1 MKRINAIKFKRKN
14 LTEAVVLAINT
25 SYQLELFP
33 TQDLQQIFQQHILT
47 HTPSF
52 SDFSIWIKYP
62 IDIER
67 DRERERVREVLMDTR
82 LN

>member
-67 DRERERVREVLMDTR
+67 ERERKRERESFIHYI
-82 LN
+82 